1 MTTDGFI
8 NLGFWSQ
15 LVLLALV
22 DWGTIL
28 ALSEQGGPWYHF
40 VGFGVVNIVLL
51 YATWLVW
58 KWMRPF
64 QKADES

>member
-8 NLGFWSQ
+8 KVGFWSQ
-15 LVLLALV
+15 LVLLFLV

-28 ALSEQGGPWYHF
+28 ALSKDGGPWYHV
-40 VGFGVVNIVLL
+40 VGFVIVNAVLL

-58 KWMRPF
+58 KWLKPARSPDL
-64 QKADES
+64 Q